1 MRTQNYEN
9 TGGVS
14 LTQRQFFNQ
23 VFQLMGV
30 GLAITAVVTYILA
43 GNEGLMNSLFSS
55 YQGVDS
61 DGEPMTKYGISTWWW
76 IAAALQLGMVFYL
89 AGGTMMS
96 KISAQTGMVIFGI
109 YAALTGVT
117 FAPVIYMYT
126 EASVAKVFLITA
138 ITFTGCAL
146 WGYTTKRDLTG
157 MGGFFLYALI
167 GLIVAMLVN
176 SIFQSPVMDY
186 LVSSVAILIF
196 AGLTAY
202 DIQKLRQMHSQSRE
216 HSGLV
221 VYGALSF
228 YLDFINLFIHLLRI
242 FGTRK

>member
-1 MRTQNYEN
+1 MESRNYTA

-14 LTQRQFFNQ
+14 LTQREFFNQ

-30 GLAITAVVTYILA
+30 GLAITAFVTYLLA
-43 GNEGLMNSLFSS
+43 WNEGLMNSLFST

-61 DGEPMTKYGISTWWW
+61 DGEPMTKYGISAWWW
-76 IAAALQLGMVFYL
+76 IAAAMQLGMVFWL
-89 AGGTMMS
+89 AGSSLMT
-96 KISAQTGMVIFGI
+96 KINVQTGMIVFGL

-117 FAPVIYMYT
+117 LAPVIYMYT

-138 ITFTGCAL
+138 ITFSGCAL

-167 GLIVAMLVN
+167 GLIVAMLIN
-176 SIFQSPVMDY
+176 FIFQSPMMDY
-186 LVSSVAILIF
+186 LVSCAAVVIF

-202 DIQKLRQMHSQSRE
+202 DIQKLREMHSERSE

-221 VYGALSF
+221 VYGALTF
-228 YLDFINLFIHLLRI
+228 YLDFINLFIHLLRL
-242 FGTRK
+242 FGQRK